1 MNKLLTT
8 LEEILDRVSA
18 SGKPV
23 RVLGYTPSGLP
34 IVCARTGG
42 ERQPPILITAG
53 AHADEVSGVFAAVEL
68 IESFETEHE
77 TYIVPLRDPTGFAG
91 YPRALARALVVQPFS
106 FAGSQTEVS
115 ETSQVCEEIETC
127 LRSRGRIV
135 CAGDDWRV
143 CEVSGE
149 LFAFRP
155 PSSPNPGSFP
165 LMQSLHEM
173 CCADANVAHALKNR
187 RVLLPALLPDIE
199 ECGAFAR
206 GYTVVVTE
214 DGVVENLNRLFDH
227 PLPPLEVRMI
237 RDLIDQVRPGLA
249 LDLHEGFG
257 TKFYLIVGQLAP
269 DSLEERIALGL
280 RAGVR
285 AAGYAGMRLD
295 EMAAQMPPRYLAQM
309 RDLGGGIIT
318 FATAATETTFSG
330 YCHKYGPAFTV
341 EVGYENDLGSR
352 VAIHLAAVRG
362 AVRAFET
369 YR

>member
-1 MNKLLTT
+1 MVKPLTT
-8 LEEILDRVSA
+8 LEEILDRVNA
-18 SGKPV
+18 AGKPV
-23 RVLGYTPSGLP
+23 RVLGYAPSRLP
-34 IVCARTGG
+34 IVCARIGG

-77 TYIVPLRDPTGFAG
+77 TYIVPLRDPNGFAG
-91 YPRALARALVVQPFS
+91 YQRALARAL
-106 FAGSQTEVS
+106 AQTSEVS
-115 ETSQVCEEIETC
+115 GTSQVCREIETC
-127 LRSRGRIV
+127 LRSRGRVV
-135 CAGDDWRV
+135 CSGDDWQV
-143 CEVSGE
+143 FAVGGE
-149 LFAFRP
+149 LFAF
-155 PSSPNPGSFP
+155 SSPTLPNPGSFP
-165 LMQSLHEM
+165 LMQSLHER
-173 CCADANVAHALKNR
+173 CCADATVAHALENH

-214 DGVVENLNRLFDH
+214 DGAVENLNRLFDH
-227 PLPPLEVRMI
+227 PAPLLEVRII

-257 TKFYLIVGQLAP
+257 NKFYLIVGELAP
-269 DSLEERIALGL
+269 DSLEERIAFGL
-280 RAGVR
+280 RASVR

-309 RDLGGGIIT
+309 QDLGGGIIN
-318 FATAATETTFSG
+318 FATAASETTFSG

-341 EVGYENDLGSR
+341 EVGYENDLASR

-362 AVRAFET
+362 AVRTFAT